1 MIGGF
6 DTPGPAGSGDALNAD
21 LTEGFGGAPTS
32 ASVASPAGTNNE
44 VASYLNAST
53 FFKGLLKSNR
63 SVGIDGQFEGE
74 IQCEAD
80 VVIGRDAEVRANVK
94 AGTVIVSGRIVGNIS
109 CATLEIQSAG
119 RVIGNVTA
127 ESMLI
132 AMGAVF
138 RGQSFMGSEEDAAEL
153 PEPLQQQRPSTSRR
167 RSSSAATTETAEPEA
182 EAEAEA
188 EAD

>member
-6 DTPGPAGSGDALNAD
+6 DQLGATENQGADAAFGAD
-21 LTEGFGGAPTS
+21 LTQSFGAP
-32 ASVASPAGTNNE
+32 PAPVTAPSGTNNE

-53 FFKGLLKSNR
+53 AFKGLLKSTR
-63 SVGIDGQFEGE
+63 SVGIDGHFEGE

-94 AGTVIVSGRIVGNIS
+94 AGTVIVSGKIIGNIN

-119 RVIGNVTA
+119 RVVGNVTA
-127 ESMLI
+127 ESLLI

-138 RGQSFMGSEEDAAEL
+138 RGQSFMGTEEEAAEM
-153 PEPLQQQRPSTSRR
+153 PEPLAEQTQTPSRKR
-167 RSSSAATTETAEPEA
+167 SSAATAAAAESETAEES
-182 EAEAEA
+182 
-188 EAD
+188 

>member
-6 DTPGPAGSGDALNAD
+6 DQPGATESQGADAAFGAD
-21 LTEGFGGAPTS
+21 LTQGFGGPTP
-32 ASVASPAGTNNE
+32 VPAAGPTGTNSE

-53 FFKGLLKSNR
+53 SFKGLLKSNR

-94 AGTVIVSGRIVGNIS
+94 AGTVIVSGRIIGNIN

-119 RVIGNVTA
+119 RVVGNVTA
-127 ESMLI
+127 ESLLI

-138 RGQSFMGSEEDAAEL
+138 RGQSFMGSEEDAAEVV
-153 PEPLQQQRPSTSRR
+153 EPLAEQTHTPSSRK
-167 RSSSAATTETAEPEA
+167 RSSAPAAVAATEPEA
-182 EAEAEA
+182 EAE
-188 EAD
+188 

>member
-6 DTPGPAGSGDALNAD
+6 DQPGATDNQSADAAFAAD
-21 LTEGFGGAPTS
+21 LTQGFGAPPAPSPAPVTAPT
-32 ASVASPAGTNNE
+32 GTNSE

-63 SVGIDGQFEGE
+63 SVGIDGHFEGE

-94 AGTVIVSGRIVGNIS
+94 AGTVIVSGRIVGNIN

-127 ESMLI
+127 ESLLI

-138 RGQSFMGSEEDAAEL
+138 RGQSFMGSDEDAADM
-153 PEPLQQQRPSTSRR
+153 PEPLAEPTHTPSRR
-167 RSSSAATTETAEPEA
+167 KATATAEPSEP
-182 EAEAEA
+182 